1 MGFLLLDLLN
11 YIRPIQ
17 LKEAR
22 MSQSE
27 SDDLLTRLYNELA
40 QHIVKQC
47 AQEFQKPE
55 FLSQLNLEDHL
66 APSIA
71 VAVQNAS
78 QSSQTQELEQQVL
91 LTEQMIDVLEGA
103 LQDHR
108 SELDALTAEN
118 ATLKGQVERL
128 TQKAKLLEKENTQFR
143 LEIANNRSSMLERL
157 NTLQEDVDRLQ
168 S

>member
-1 MGFLLLDLLN
+1 
-11 YIRPIQ
+11 
-17 LKEAR
+17 

-27 SDDLLTRLYNELA
+27 SADLLARLYNELA

-118 ATLKGQVERL
+118 TSLKGQIERL
-128 TQKAKLLEKENTQFR
+128 AQKAKLLEKENTQFR
-143 LEIANNRSSMLERL
+143 LEIANNRSSLLERL

-168 S
+168 P

>member
-1 MGFLLLDLLN
+1 
-11 YIRPIQ
+11 
-17 LKEAR
+17 

-27 SDDLLTRLYNELA
+27 SADLLARLYDELA
-40 QHIVKQC
+40 QHIIKQC

-66 APSIA
+66 ASSIA

-91 LTEQMIDVLEGA
+91 VTEQMIDVLEGA

-108 SELDALTAEN
+108 SELDALMADN
-118 ATLKGQVERL
+118 VSLMGQVERIA
-128 TQKAKLLEKENTQFR
+128 QKAKLLEKENTQFR
-143 LEIANNRSSMLERL
+143 VEIANNRSSMLERL
-157 NTLQEDVDRLQ
+157 NALQDDIERL
-168 S
+168 SKD